1 MEPLISF
8 VEVILSNFR
17 ITVTD
22 VTVRWN
28 AWLLVMETAQ
38 DVSHILEV
46 SKSSKCKSLIVLDIY
61 SNG

>member
-22 VTVRWN
+22 ITVRWN

-38 DVSHILEV
+38 DVSYIMEV

-61 SNG
+61 SNV